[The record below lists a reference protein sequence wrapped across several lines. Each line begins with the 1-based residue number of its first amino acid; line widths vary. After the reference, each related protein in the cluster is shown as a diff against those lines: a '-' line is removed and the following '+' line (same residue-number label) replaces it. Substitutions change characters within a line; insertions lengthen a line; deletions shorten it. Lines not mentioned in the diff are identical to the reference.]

1 MSLSP
6 EERSAVLTI
15 RMQNAAEALEDASVL
30 LARGSL
36 RGSANRLYY
45 AAFHAVSALALS
57 KGSAMKAHRGIIAF
71 FYAQFIQTAI
81 LNARFGVVLQKVFE
95 ERSEADYEDDVCLD
109 GQQLSTRL
117 AEVGELVA
125 EIRHMLAA
133 AKT

>member
-1 MSLSP
+1 
-6 EERSAVLTI
+6 
-15 RMQNAAEALEDASVL
+15 
-30 LARGSL
+30 
-36 RGSANRLYY
+36 
-45 AAFHAVSALALS
+45 
-57 KGSAMKAHRGIIAF
+57 MKAHRGIIAF